1 MGAPT
6 SSVLSEIYLQFMEH
20 THFYTTLIQNNDLGY
35 FQYGNDILIVYN
47 ESSTNTDTLLD
58 CFNNAMPATTFS
70 IEKELDNSINF
81 LDITVH
87 KKARNFSFSI
97 YQKPTTTDTIT
108 PNAACHPHEHKYATI
123 HYMVNRMNNYQLS
136 RSSKEH
142 ESNIIRQITYNNKY
156 DPSHQNI
163 RKTKHTI
170 KQDKDNTQKWAK
182 FTYIGKETKF
192 ITKLFKNSPVKI
204 SFTTNNTIGRI
215 LSHRPTR
222 TNHAANGKK
231 VAYIDSHPLVVI
243 ENILDKLA
251 DPSGHAFK
259 NTTMIS
265 STTITNQNSPC
276 IYLKTTTP

>member
-1 MGAPT
+1 MEDLKDIPINQYTRLASFDIANMYSNIPTDKMISIIKFISLQQNVDQKLMEELILMTHTIMEQNYFEFQNKFCTTNTGLTMGAPT

-20 THFYTTLIQNNDLGY
+20 TQFYTTLILNNVLGY
-35 FQYGNDILIVYN
+35 FRYGNDILIIYN

-70 IEKELDNSINF
+70 IEKEPDNSINF

-97 YQKPTTTDTIT
+97 YQKPTTTDTII
-108 PNAACHPHEHKYATI
+108 PNDSCHPHEHKYAAI

-142 ESNIIRQITYNNKY
+142 ESNIIRQIMYNNKY

-182 FTYIGKETKF
+182 FTYIGRD
-192 ITKLFKNSPVKI
+192 KI
-204 SFTTNNTIGRI
+204 
-215 LSHRPTR
+215 H
-222 TNHAANGKK
+222 HQ
-231 VAYIDSHPLVVI
+231 VI
-243 ENILDKLA
+243 
-251 DPSGHAFK
+251 
-259 NTTMIS
+259 
-265 STTITNQNSPC
+265 
-276 IYLKTTTP
+276 